1 MKKAIDRSTYC
12 RSRTSIDTVE
22 KKRDVEDIVMPLF
35 EGSRI
40 KYPPAI
46 RAFPGADTVTV
57 AMVPISELSWTS
69 LVRCVYVTS
78 LELVHSKE

>member
-1 MKKAIDRSTYC
+1 MIDLLKKVIDRSTHC

-40 KYPPAI
+40 K
-46 RAFPGADTVTV
+46 
-57 AMVPISELSWTS
+57 
-69 LVRCVYVTS
+69 
-78 LELVHSKE
+78 